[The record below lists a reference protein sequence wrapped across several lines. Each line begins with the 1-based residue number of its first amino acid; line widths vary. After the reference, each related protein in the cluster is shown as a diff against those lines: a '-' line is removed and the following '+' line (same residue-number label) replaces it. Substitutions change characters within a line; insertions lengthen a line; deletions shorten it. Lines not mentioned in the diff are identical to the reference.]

1 MKSKQRNRFVRKN
14 KGKQERKKTKRKVY
28 RGGKTD
34 TEDDDIDGFT
44 PLFLNNGRLDLTPAV
59 DYRESDSGSGIGS
72 KSALLTTSLVV
83 LGAGTLLTILLMK
96 R

>member
-14 KGKQERKKTKRKVY
+14 KSKQERKKTKRKVY

-44 PLFLNNGRLDLTPAV
+44 PLFLNNGMLDLAPAV
-59 DYRESDSGSGIGS
+59 DYRDSDSGIGS